1 MTRLDGRASRR
12 GRYLAFAL
20 ILAGLLVWYA
30 DHHLI
35 RAQHSLSALVAI
47 DSFAFLYLAFTL
59 VASHLHRDA
68 NPYVEYRQELRA
80 KRMTVVVPLH
90 NEDPIVFGQL
100 LESIYNQTRL
110 PQRVHIIDNGST
122 VDDSWRCR
130 LRYFEWADRLRERG
144 IDTEYNVVGK
154 IGKRAS
160 QAIAFDRD
168 PLAEFFVTV
177 DSDTVL
183 DPSALAEGSYP
194 FLDPRVM
201 SVAGLLLTLN
211 QGKNLLTR
219 LTDLTFTTSFLN
231 GRSSWSRLG
240 SVVVNCGG
248 LAFYRA
254 TVVRKYRDQY
264 LNQTVFGKR
273 VQSGDDRM
281 LTSFAL
287 LEGRTVIQERS
298 IGYTLLP
305 ERIGHLT
312 RQRVRWWRSFFWGGG
327 WLLLAFPLRKPAFWL
342 VLAQFLTFAA
352 YTAIVPFFLITHPMP
367 LHSWL
372 WPVLGYMAIL
382 SYMRSVRY
390 LMIKRPDQSIWS
402 QLLTYALAPLASV
415 LMLYLATCLQYVG
428 LVTML
433 KTSWGTRNEVEVT
446 SE

>member
-1 MTRLDGRASRR
+1 MTAVTDGRSTRR
-12 GRYLAFAL
+12 RYLAFAL
-20 ILAGLLVWYA
+20 ALAAALVWYA

-35 RAQHSLSALVAI
+35 NIKHNTSAVVAVNA
-47 DSFAFLYLAFTL
+47 FAFLWLAFSL
-59 VASHLHRDA
+59 VTSHLHRDY
-68 NPYVEYRQELRA
+68 NPTVEERVELRK

-90 NEDPIVFGQL
+90 NEDRIVFGDL

-110 PQRVHIIDNGST
+110 PQRIHIVDNGST
-122 VDDSWRCR
+122 LENGFACKMSYLAWVES
-130 LRYFEWADRLRERG
+130 LRAKGVEC
-144 IDTEYNVVGK
+144 EYTIVGK

-160 QAIAFDRD
+160 QVIAFDAD
-168 PLAEFFVTV
+168 PYAEVFVTL

-183 DPSALAEGSYP
+183 DPAALAEGTYP
-194 FLDPRVM
+194 FMDPRVT

-248 LAFYRA
+248 LAFYRGD
-254 TVVRKYRDQY
+254 VVRKYRNRY
-264 LNQTVFGKR
+264 LNQTVFGKH

-298 IGYTLLP
+298 VGYTLLP
-305 ERIGHLT
+305 EKLWHLT

-342 VLAQFLTFAA
+342 VLSQFLTFVA
-352 YTAIVPFFLITHPMP
+352 YSALIPYVLIMHPM
-367 LHSWL
+367 SWHQWV

-382 SYMRSVRY
+382 SYMRAVRF
-390 LMIKRPDQSIWS
+390 LLVKRPDQSTAS
-402 QLLTYALAPLASV
+402 QWGTYLMAPFASL
-415 LMLYLATCLQYVG
+415 LMLYLATALQYVG
-428 LVTML
+428 LATML
-433 KTSWGTRNEVEVT
+433 KTGWSTRKEVEVT
-446 SE
+446 A

>member
-1 MTRLDGRASRR
+1 MTPVTEGRSTRR
-12 GRYLAFAL
+12 RYLAFAL
-20 ILAGLLVWYA
+20 GLAALLVWYA

-35 RAQHSLSALVAI
+35 RIQHNTSAVVAVNAFAFVWLAFALV
-47 DSFAFLYLAFTL
+47 T
-59 VASHLHRDA
+59 SHMHRDA
-68 NPYVEYRQELRA
+68 NPTVEARWELRR

-90 NEDPIVFGQL
+90 NEDRIVFGDL

-110 PQRVHIIDNGST
+110 PQRVHVVDNGSNPA
-122 VDDSWRCR
+122 DSYACKMSYLAWVEP
-130 LRYFEWADRLRERG
+130 LRSKG
-144 IDTEYNVVGK
+144 IECEYTIVGK

-160 QAIAFDRD
+160 QVIAFDAD
-168 PLAEFFVTV
+168 PYAEIFVTV

-183 DPSALAEGSYP
+183 DPAALAEGSYP
-194 FLDPRVM
+194 FADERVM
-201 SVAGLLLTLN
+201 SVAGLLLCLN

-248 LAFYRA
+248 LAFYRGS
-254 TVVRKYRDQY
+254 VVRKYRNKY
-264 LNQTVFGKR
+264 LNQTVFGR
-273 VQSGDDRM
+273 HVQSGDDRM

-298 IGYTLLP
+298 VGYTLLP
-305 ERIGHLT
+305 ENMWHLT

-327 WLLLAFPLRKPAFWL
+327 WLLLAFPLRKPALWL
-342 VLAQFLTFAA
+342 VLGQFLTFAM
-352 YTAIVPFFLITHPMP
+352 YTAIVPYVLIMHP
-367 LHSWL
+367 LSWQQWL

-382 SYMRSVRY
+382 SYMRAVRF
-390 LMIKRPDQSIWS
+390 LLIKRPDQSTAS
-402 QLLTYALAPLASV
+402 QWLTYALAPLASL

-433 KTSWGTRNEVEVT
+433 RTGWSTRKEVEV
-446 SE
+446 SV